1 VLAVRYVERSRLVV
15 RGPATGRQYEFT
27 LGKPTQM
34 VAAQDADA
42 LLRTRYFVSRLTA
55 AAQAAVIC
63 AASPLAPVRSTQN
76 TPPFPSSVRWPMSPP
91 TRLARARQMLRPS
104 PLPGMRECS

>member
-27 LGKPTQM
+27 LDKPTQM

-42 LLRTRYFVSRLTA
+42 LLRTRYFVR
-55 AAQAAVIC
+55 
-63 AASPLAPVRSTQN
+63 
-76 TPPFPSSVRWPMSPP
+76 
-91 TRLARARQMLRPS
+91 
-104 PLPGMRECS
+104 G